1 MLASPGTIGK
11 APSLT
16 TVDLDVSDVVAV
28 TFFMGS
34 AAAPLTAVAR
44 VIPTVVRLP
53 T

>member
-28 TFFMGS
+28 TFFMGFCCG
-34 AAAPLTAVAR
+34 AADRGRAR
-44 VIPTVVRLP
+44 YTD
-53 T
+53 